1 MTPKLSDHYEKRK
14 PSAIRQSQI
23 TFSKR
28 RDKDQVQVINL
39 AIGNVSLPMHPAM
52 QSRLKALGD
61 SSSPFANGI
70 VKYTPSIGTD
80 ECQDAFL
87 NIIRSEGSSPTEQIS
102 CVITDGGSQAMELMM
117 LGVCGPNSSKPILLL
132 EPVYTNYIEFAKR
145 LSIPIVT
152 INRTINDSGRF
163 NELDLQSIEEIIDL
177 EQVNGLVVI
186 PGDNP
191 TGQFFKQEILIK
203 LGRICVEKDIW
214 FISDEA
220 YRQLYYGSDEVSSI
234 WKISEKQVPGIAG
247 HRISIESASKI
258 WNACGLRIGA
268 LLTDNREFHRRAL
281 SEYTANL
288 CANTIGQYIFGA
300 LASITTEKLND
311 WYHQQRNYYAKIMVQ
326 LRESL
331 LDTLPGLI
339 VTHPEA
345 AIYLVADFKNLVS
358 IDFNIADFIHFCAFE
373 GRINVEGKSYT
384 VLLAPM
390 NGFYLNND
398 TGKTQARIA
407 IVESPD
413 QINMV
418 PAVLTELFNMYC
430 QRSD

>member
-39 AIGNVSLPMHPAM
+39 SIGNVSLPMHPAM

-61 SSSPFANGI
+61 SRSPFGNGI
-70 VKYTPSIGTD
+70 VKYTPSAGTD

-117 LGVCGPNSSKPILLL
+117 LGVCGPNSSKPVLLL

-163 NELDLQSIEEIIDL
+163 NELDLQSISEIIDL

-220 YRQLYYGSDEVSSI
+220 YRQLYYGSDEGSSI
-234 WKISEKQVPGIAG
+234 WKISEKQVPGISG

-281 SEYTANL
+281 SEYTQ
-288 CANTIGQYIFGA
+288 TF
-300 LASITTEKLND
+300 
-311 WYHQQRNYYAKIMVQ
+311 VQ
-326 LRESL
+326 IL
-331 LDTLPGLI
+331 LDNT
-339 VTHPEA
+339 
-345 AIYLVADFKNLVS
+345 F
-358 IDFNIADFIHFCAFE
+358 
-373 GRINVEGKSYT
+373 
-384 VLLAPM
+384 LAPW
-390 NGFYLNND
+390 
-398 TGKTQARIA
+398 
-407 IVESPD
+407 
-413 QINMV
+413 QILQQKN
-418 PAVLTELFNMYC
+418 
-430 QRSD
+430 